1 MMYKMAAFF
10 VCIMVALSG
19 LSLFTAEESVAET
32 INLKFS
38 SPWPPAHPQ
47 HTMVI
52 EPWGKKISELT
63 GGQVKITL
71 FPGEALGKAAD
82 HYDMAAKGVC
92 DIALTNPMYTPA
104 RFQLLSVF
112 WLPFMVTSAEETSV
126 ALWKTYEKY
135 LRDEFKEVKVLWL
148 YVHAPGQ
155 IFTRKKPVKTLE
167 DLKGM
172 KIRATN
178 PHIQESLKLLGASPV
193 GIPVPEVYNALERGV
208 VDGTAMPFEGLWVF
222 KQHEVVDYGTICDL
236 YTMTFPIVMNKTKW
250 ESLSADVRKIME
262 DNIGLEMSKK
272 AGVVYDRTEASLKEK
287 VLQHGVKVNDLS
299 AADLAKW
306 KSEGKKIGEGW
317 AKEMEGKGLPANAI
331 LKEVQALL
339 RMQ

>member
-1 MMYKMAAFF
+1 MKFKVVAFF
-10 VCIMVALSG
+10 VCVMVALSG
-19 LSLFTAEESVAET
+19 ISLFIEKSVAQT
-32 INLKFS
+32 VNLKFS
-38 SPWPPAHPQ
+38 SPWPPPHPQ

-52 EPWGKKISELT
+52 EPWAKKINELT
-63 GGQVKITL
+63 KGQVKITL

-82 HYDMAAKGVC
+82 HYDMTAKGVC

-126 ALWKTYEKY
+126 ALWKMYEKY

-155 IFTRKKPVKTLE
+155 IFTRKKPVRTLE

-178 PHIQESLKLLGASPV
+178 PHIQESLKILGASPV

-250 ESLSADVRKIME
+250 ESLSADAKKIME

-272 AGVVYDRTEASLKEK
+272 AGVVYDQTEASMKAK
-287 VLQHGVKVNDLS
+287 VLQHGVKVNDLPPG
-299 AADLAKW
+299 DLAKW

-317 AKEMEGKGLPANAI
+317 AKEMESKGLPANAL
-331 LKEVQALL
+331 LKEVQGLL
-339 RMQ
+339 GIK